1 MKALHFIRI
10 LFLHLC
16 FSPALIFSWNISAE
30 SFSEKMLREPPLWMR
45 QHIERDLSLFK
56 KGFSANDVAS
66 CLQTLK
72 VMQGIEV
79 AGLVRIRFAN
89 EVTRC
94 EPLFPLNSEQSIA
107 LEGFLSA
114 LQILESFSLLPELD
128 LIVSLCP
135 SFDRPLLLTKTTVP
149 VFAVSKERHNRK
161 VVLIPRL
168 WNPDREI
175 LFHSLCN
182 DWERKIGKAIWR
194 GFATDGAYRF
204 YDWDFKP
211 RAHLAL
217 RSRHHPELI
226 DAALISSPA
235 LDNYIAQWLGSLSL
249 LSSFIPPEELC
260 HYKYLLS
267 LDGKAA
273 PSSFEWQLFSQSL
286 IFKAESNQIEWFY
299 EQLRPGV
306 HYLPFHPD
314 GNELV
319 EKILWAKSHD
329 EEARSI
335 AENGYHFAA
344 EHLLDE
350 EIFIYLYHVLQTYA
364 KLQN

>member
-16 FSPALIFSWNISAE
+16 FIPALAFAWNISAE
-30 SFSEKMLREPPLWMR
+30 SFSEKIQDEPPPWMR
-45 QHIERDLSLFK
+45 QQIECDLSLFK
-56 KGFSANDVAS
+56 KGVSAQDVDA

-72 VMQGIEV
+72 AMQGIEV
-79 AGLVRIRFAN
+79 AGLVRIRYAN
-89 EVTRC
+89 ESTNS

-114 LQILESFSLLPELD
+114 LQILESFSLLPEFD
-128 LIVSLCP
+128 LILSLCP
-135 SFDRPLLLTKTTVP
+135 SFDRPLLLTKTAVP

-168 WNPDREI
+168 WNPGREMLYRN
-175 LFHSLCN
+175 LFI
-182 DWERKIGKAIWR
+182 DWERKMDKAIWR

-211 RAHLAL
+211 RAHLTL
-217 RSRHHPELI
+217 RSRHHRELI
-226 DAALISSPA
+226 DAALVPSPE
-235 LDNYIAQWLGSLSL
+235 LDNYIAGWLGSLSL
-249 LSSFIPPEELC
+249 LSTFIPPEGLS

-306 HYLPFHPD
+306 HYLPFDPD
-314 GNELV
+314 GNGLV

-335 AENGYHFAA
+335 AQNSYHFAM
-344 EHLLDE
+344 HHFLDE
-350 EIFIYLYHVLQTYA
+350 EILIYLYHVLKTYA
-364 KLQN
+364 KLQH